1 MLRPFLFLALLGPSI
16 VVTPTLAAP
25 LDPSIGVCEDPCD
38 ASNGGDPEIDRSPI
52 WAMHF
57 GRYLYLLG
65 REMFWPELDQ
75 REKFSIGVV
84 GWDDLAEDL
93 GSRLDGR
100 SIAGLP
106 VEIKSLDAKT
116 LREHKGDFTVLFLSG
131 TDGPTPD
138 SSIEEALIRWSRKKD
153 KQALI
158 ITDGGEI
165 SASDLSFRRS
175 GEGANIGLCIVQ
187 QEQNLQDKGMALPVP
202 FLQRICP

>member
-1 MLRPFLFLALLGPSI
+1 MLRPFLFLALLGPSFA
-16 VVTPTLAAP
+16 VTPTLAAP
-25 LDPSIGVCEDPCD
+25 VDPSIGVDDVPCT
-38 ASNGGDPEIDRSPI
+38 ASSLGDPEIDRSPI

-116 LREHKGDFTVLFLSG
+116 LRDHKGDFTVLFLSG
-131 TDGPTPD
+131 TGGPTPD
-138 SSIEEALIRWSRKKD
+138 SSIEEALNRWSRKKD

-165 SASDLSFRRS
+165 STSDLSFRRS

-187 QEQNLQDKGMALPVP
+187 QEQNLQDKGLALPVP